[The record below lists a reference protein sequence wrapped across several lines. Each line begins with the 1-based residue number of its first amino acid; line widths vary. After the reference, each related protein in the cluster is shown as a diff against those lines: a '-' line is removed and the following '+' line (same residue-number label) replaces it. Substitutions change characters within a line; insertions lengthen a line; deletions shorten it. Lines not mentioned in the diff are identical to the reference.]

1 MDPANDFDIEEE
13 VDYELDDDFLNQGIN
28 SSMSTTCET
37 ILFGCSSLTICVPGR
52 ELSLASS
59 LGSPRLIGSV
69 QPFRGICRCKAAL
82 QRLCKCWGG

>member
-28 SSMSTTCET
+28 WSMSMTAE
-37 ILFGCSSLTICVPGR
+37 IFPFGCSSLTSCVPGR

-59 LGSPRLIGSV
+59 LGSPRLKGSV
-69 QPFRGICRCKAAL
+69 QPLRGRNL
-82 QRLCKCWGG
+82 SL